1 MRRTL
6 PLHRRIARF
15 ASRNPFIDALFACAF
30 GAALGLL
37 LAAFI

>member
-15 ASRNPFIDALFACAF
+15 ASRNPFIDALFACVF
-30 GAALGLL
+30 GAAIGILVALG
-37 LAAFI
+37 I